1 MSEIAS
7 GTGEQILADYESRG
21 MRQSTG
27 FGARPCVLVIDF
39 QYGMTDPHCPL
50 GSSNQDQPIAV
61 SQRILAAAR
70 EAAVPIIYTR
80 VAFRPDLADGGLFV
94 EKVPSLG
101 LLTLG
106 SRWVEIDERV
116 APHEGDY
123 ILTKRHSSSFI
134 GTELQQ
140 VLQARGIDTV
150 VSVGCSTSGC
160 VRQTAVD
167 ANAYGFRSVV
177 VRDAVG
183 DRSWA
188 QHEANLVDLDGKYAD
203 VVSSETAIAALR
215 SLGRPNEPRAS

>member
-1 MSEIAS
+1 MSEIAG
-7 GTGEQILADYESRG
+7 GTREQILADYESRG
-21 MRQSTG
+21 MRHRTG
-27 FGARPCVLVIDF
+27 FGTRPCVLVIDF
-39 QYGMTDPHCPL
+39 QYGMTDPDCPL
-50 GSSNQDQPIAV
+50 GSSNHDEPIAV
-61 SQRILAAAR
+61 SKRILAAAR
-70 EAAVPIIYTR
+70 EVDVPIVYTR

-106 SRWVEIDERV
+106 SRWVEIDARV
-116 APHEGDY
+116 APHASDY

-140 VLQARGIDTV
+140 VLQMRGIDTII
-150 VSVGCSTSGC
+150 SVGCSTSGC

-183 DRSWA
+183 DRSWE

-215 SLGRPNEPRAS
+215 SLGGPNQARAL